1 MPARKQRGGMDTEQD
16 AGRFLAISREVF
28 APLYPYY
35 AARFLAASGI
45 SRGLCLDAGAGPGFL
60 GLAVAEASRCR
71 VILADRSPAM
81 LRAAQ
86 EEIARRGL
94 PGRATALGADV
105 AALPLADGCVDLVV
119 SRGSVMFWDDL
130 PRSFGEL
137 WRALAPGGRAYLGGG
152 LGPPA
157 MRLAICRAMAAR
169 DARWR
174 EDAPPPPRPGTD
186 PETQAAALRAAGI
199 HDFAI
204 EPDDAG
210 HWIVFGK

>member
-1 MPARKQRGGMDTEQD
+1 MGRDGD
-16 AGRFLAISREVF
+16 AEGFAAISREVF

-45 SRGLCLDAGAGPGFL
+45 SRGLCLDAGAGPGLL

-71 VILADRSPAM
+71 VVLADRSPAM

-86 EEIARRGL
+86 EEIAARGL
-94 PGRATALGADV
+94 SGRATVLGADV
-105 AALPLADGCVDLVV
+105 SALPLADGCVDLVV

-130 PRSFGEL
+130 PRSFGEI
-137 WRALAPGGRAYLGGG
+137 RRVLASGGRAYVGGG

-157 MRLAICRAMAAR
+157 MRLAICQKMAAR

-186 PETQAAALRAAGI
+186 PDTQAAALRAAGI

-204 EPDDAG
+204 EADDAG
-210 HWIVFGK
+210 HWLAFGK

>member
-1 MPARKQRGGMDTEQD
+1 MSMGKVGD
-16 AGRFLAISREVF
+16 AERFLAISREVF

-35 AARFLAASGI
+35 AARFLADSGI
-45 SRGLCLDAGAGPGFL
+45 TRGLCLDAGAGGGLL

-71 VILADRSPAM
+71 VLLADRSPAM
-81 LRAAQ
+81 LRAAADEAVAQ
-86 EEIARRGL
+86 GL
-94 PGRATALGADV
+94 SSRTTVLGADV
-105 AALPLADGCVDLVV
+105 SALPLADGCVDLVV

-130 PRSFGEL
+130 PRSFGEI
-137 WRALAPGGRAYLGGG
+137 RRVLAPGGRAYIGGG

-157 MRLAICRAMAAR
+157 MRRDICRKMAAR

-174 EDAPPPPRPGTD
+174 QDAPPPPRPGTE
-186 PETQAAALRAAGI
+186 PETHVAALRAAGI
-199 HDFAI
+199 IDFTI

>member
-1 MPARKQRGGMDTEQD
+1 MGRDGD
-16 AGRFLAISREVF
+16 AERFLAISREVF

-35 AARFLAASGI
+35 AARFLAASGMI
-45 SRGLCLDAGAGPGFL
+45 RGVCLDAGAGPGLL

-71 VILADRSPAM
+71 VLLADRSPAM
-81 LRAAQ
+81 LRAAR
-86 EEIARRGL
+86 EEAARRGL
-94 PGRATALGADV
+94 SDRATVLGADV
-105 AALPLADGCVDLVV
+105 MALPLAEGCVDLVV

-130 PRSFGEL
+130 PRAFDEI
-137 WRALAPGGRAYLGGG
+137 RRVLAPGGRAYIGGG

-157 MRLAICRAMAAR
+157 MRRAICREMARR

-186 PETQAAALRAAGI
+186 SETQAAALRAAGI
-199 HDFAI
+199 HDFAV

-210 HWIVFGK
+210 HWLRFGK

>member
-1 MPARKQRGGMDTEQD
+1 MGRDGD
-16 AGRFLAISREVF
+16 AERFLAISREVF

-45 SRGLCLDAGAGPGFL
+45 TRGLCLDAGAGPGLL

-71 VILADRSPAM
+71 VVLADRSPAM
-81 LRAAQ
+81 LRAARQ
-86 EEIARRGL
+86 EIAKRGL
-94 PGRATALGADV
+94 SGRAMALGADV
-105 AALPLADGCVDLVV
+105 SALPLAEGCVDLVV

-130 PRSFGEL
+130 PRAFGEI
-137 WRALAPGGRAYLGGG
+137 RRVLAPGGRAYIGGG

-157 MRLAICRAMAAR
+157 MRQAICREMAAR
-169 DARWR
+169 DPRWR
-174 EDAPPPPRPGTD
+174 ENAPPPPRPGTD
-186 PETQAAALRAAGI
+186 PDTQGAALRAAGI

-204 EPDDAG
+204 DPDDAG

>member
-1 MPARKQRGGMDTEQD
+1 MDRDGD
-16 AGRFLAISREVF
+16 AERFLAISREVF

-35 AARFLAASGI
+35 AKRFLAASGI
-45 SRGLCLDAGAGPGFL
+45 TRGLCLDAGAGPGLL

-71 VILADRSPAM
+71 VVLADRSPAM
-81 LRAAQ
+81 LRAAR
-86 EEIARRGL
+86 EEMVKRGL
-94 PGRATALGADV
+94 SGRAMVLGADIS
-105 AALPLADGCVDLVV
+105 ALPLAEGCVDLVV

-130 PRSFGEL
+130 PRSFGEI
-137 WRALAPGGRAYLGGG
+137 RRVLAPGGRAYIGGG

-157 MRLAICRAMAAR
+157 MRLAICREMAGR

-186 PETQAAALRAAGI
+186 PDTQAAALGAAGI

-204 EPDDAG
+204 DPDDAG

>member
-1 MPARKQRGGMDTEQD
+1 MPMEKTGD
-16 AGRFLAISREVF
+16 AEGFAAISREIF

-45 SRGLCLDAGAGPGFL
+45 RRGLCLDAGAGGGLL
-60 GLAVAEASRCR
+60 GLAVAEASACR
-71 VILADRSPAM
+71 VILADRSVAM
-81 LRAAQ
+81 LRAARQ
-86 EEIARRGL
+86 EIAARGL
-94 PGRATALGADV
+94 PGRATVLGADV
-105 AALPLADGCVDLVV
+105 TALPLAEGCVDLVV

-130 PRSFGEL
+130 PRSFGEI
-137 WRALAPGGRAYLGGG
+137 WRVLAPDGRAYIGGG

-157 MRLAICRAMAAR
+157 MRRAICREMAAR
-169 DARWR
+169 DPRWR

-186 PETQAAALRAAGI
+186 PDTQAAALRAAGI

>member
-1 MPARKQRGGMDTEQD
+1 MGTDGD
-16 AGRFLAISREVF
+16 AERFLAISREVF

-35 AARFLAASGI
+35 AARFLAASGTA
-45 SRGLCLDAGAGPGFL
+45 RGLCLDAGAGGGLL

-71 VILADRSPAM
+71 VLLADRSPAM
-81 LRAAQ
+81 LQAAA
-86 EEIARRGL
+86 EETARRGL
-94 PGRATALGADV
+94 SGRVTVLGADV
-105 AALPLADGCVDLVV
+105 QALPLIESCVDLVV

-130 PRSFGEL
+130 PRAFDEI
-137 WRALAPGGRAYLGGG
+137 RRVLAPGGRAYIGGG

-157 MRLAICRAMAAR
+157 MRRAICREMAGR
-169 DARWR
+169 DARWG